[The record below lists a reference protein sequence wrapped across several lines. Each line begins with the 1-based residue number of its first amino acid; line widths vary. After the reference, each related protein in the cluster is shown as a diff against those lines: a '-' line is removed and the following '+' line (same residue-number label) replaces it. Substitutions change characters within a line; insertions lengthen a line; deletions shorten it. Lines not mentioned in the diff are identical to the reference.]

1 MDAETIAVMSETMAE
16 TINQFVKKSQAVR
29 DQEAVKVKEAV
40 I

>member
-1 MDAETIAVMSETMAE
+1 MDAETITVMSE
-16 TINQFVKKSQAVR
+16 TINQFVQESQAVR